1 MQARLTYN
9 AASTY
14 LCEEDNLQ
22 KVDVATEQA
31 QQTTAYR
38 IGDETAFEKLFRQ
51 FHPSLCRYA
60 FTIVKDIDGAEEI
73 VQDVFVR
80 IWEKRDQIEFTVSA
94 KSYLYRAVHNACL
107 NAVSKNKKEVRMD
120 EVPLKIVHQSAAPSA
135 DFQTRE
141 LEAEIAKALD
151 QLPEQCRKVF
161 ELSRYGNLKYR
172 EIAEMQGISVKT
184 VENQMGKALR
194 ILREQLAA
202 YLPIAIPFIFCH
214 LSHLIAVL

>member
-1 MQARLTYN
+1 MTYN
-9 AASTY
+9 TASAY
-14 LCEEDNLQ
+14 LCEEHTLQ
-22 KVDVATEQA
+22 KVDIVTDQPGKTATNG
-31 QQTTAYR
+31 
-38 IGDETAFEKLFRQ
+38 IGDEADFEKLFRQ

-60 FTIVKDIDGAEEI
+60 FTIVKDVEEAEEI
-73 VQDVFVR
+73 VQEVFVR
-80 IWEKRDQIEFTVSA
+80 IWDKRAQIEFTVSA

-107 NAVSKNKKEVRMD
+107 NLLSKNKKEVRMD
-120 EVPLKIVHQSAAPSA
+120 EVPLKIVHQSATPTA

-141 LEAEIAKALD
+141 LEAEIEKALD

-172 EIAEMQGISVKT
+172 EIAEMQNISVKT

-202 YLPIAIPFIFCH
+202 YLTVSLPFLFFH
-214 LSHLIAVL
+214 LSHLFPVS